1 MNNRNLTRQC
11 ALQNYCLCMFTIG
24 APQLA
29 QSTFR
34 NILKRMLFL
43 FLFCSATPSIAQ
55 MGAIDALD
63 LELELATPEQIGL
76 HLPVIR
82 VLSMDS
88 KVSVRYKKSA
98 DPVWQTGHPLLRI
111 HPEWNDT
118 SAPKPPVD
126 AFAGSIFDLTPG
138 TRYDVA
144 LTLHEPG
151 QPDKI
156 HVLSS
161 TTRGLPADSHKV
173 ATKTASPSSNLQ
185 TLFDALVPGDVL
197 ELSAGTYHVDE
208 LYVDRPG
215 TLSAPIYI
223 RGASRKG
230 VILYDINDKILE
242 LKNASHVIIENLTL
256 KGSGTDSGTKASSIG
271 ISFWNGAIQK
281 NITIRD
287 LNILG
292 VDKGIIASGPTQSL
306 LVYHLDMKGNNLWSR
321 AFTGSNLTWNDD
333 GIRIPGEGNVAF
345 ENTLHGF
352 GDSFAVNDRT
362 HSSGVYFYRNRIT
375 MTGDDAFEADYG
387 TRNIGFYDNYI
398 TNSAT
403 FLSLDPLWGGPL
415 FVFRN
420 ISINTIRGP
429 FKLNDINSGFLIYN
443 NTIVRTDGSTGVGW
457 IQFNN
462 GSLRN
467 WSFRNNI
474 LIYRGASGKL
484 LAVES
489 TGNNPMDFNYNAWFP
504 DGAVKWTN
512 SGTSYKSMSAAIA
525 GAGQTVASPIFGRD
539 SVRHKHDVVTE
550 RNPFVSAITLGSDHL
565 TEFTSSP
572 VPKLLKR
579 SSAKNA
585 GVIIPNITDRFEGAA
600 PDMGAVIEGRK
611 LPRWGNQ

>member
-1 MNNRNLTRQC
+1 MRISTKDPFIFVFAFTTRREW
-11 ALQNYCLCMFTIG
+11 FG
-24 APQLA
+24 APVLLLLLYCI
-29 QSTFR
+29 STAS
-34 NILKRMLFL
+34 M
-43 FLFCSATPSIAQ
+43 AQ
-55 MGAIDALD
+55 MGAIDALG
-63 LELELATPEQIGL
+63 LELEVATPEQIGL
-76 HLPVIR
+76 HLPVAR
-82 VLSMDS
+82 MLSMDS
-88 KVSVRYKKSA
+88 KVSVQYKKSTEH
-98 DPVWQTGHPLLRI
+98 VWRTAHPLLRI

-118 SAPKPPVD
+118 SAPKSPVD

-138 TRYDVA
+138 TRYDIA
-144 LTLHEPG
+144 ITLHEPG
-151 QPDKI
+151 EPDKT
-156 HVLSS
+156 HVVSS

-173 ATKTASPSSNLQ
+173 ATSKASPSSNLQ
-185 TLFDALVPGDVL
+185 ALFDALVPGDVL
-197 ELSAGTYHVDE
+197 ELSAGTYHVDG
-208 LYVDRPG
+208 LYVDRAG
-215 TLSAPIYI
+215 TPLAPICI
-223 RGASRKG
+223 RGASRKA
-230 VILYDINDKILE
+230 VILYDVNDKILE
-242 LKNASHVIIENLTL
+242 LRNASHLIIENLTL

-271 ISFWNGAIQK
+271 ISFSNGTLQK
-281 NITIRD
+281 DVTIRNLD
-287 LNILG
+287 ISG

-306 LVYHLDMKGNNLWSR
+306 LIYHLDMKGNNLWNR

-375 MTGDDAFEADYG
+375 MTGDDAFEADYA

-403 FLSLDPLWGGPL
+403 FVSLDPLWGGPL

-429 FKLNDINSGFLIYN
+429 FKLNDVNSGFLIYN
-443 NTIVRTDGSTGVGW
+443 NTIVRTDGSTGAGW

-474 LIYRGASGKL
+474 LIYTGSSANL

-489 TGNNPMDFNYNAWFP
+489 TGNDPIDFNYNAWFP

-525 GAGQTVASPIFGRD
+525 GAGQTVTSPVFGND

-550 RNPFVSAITLGSDHL
+550 RNPFASATTLGSDHL
-565 TEFTSSP
+565 TEFTASP

-579 SSAKNA
+579 SSTKNA
-585 GVIIPNITDRFEGAA
+585 GVPIPNITDGFKGIA

-611 LPRWGNQ
+611 APRWGDQ